1 MFFHPCS
8 MPNFRW
14 ERENCAVGK
23 EKRSKIGRREN
34 GGISEQPSC
43 DWRNIKKKKIR
54 IGKCE
59 KVKQIWKMEGKGGYE
74 NEHSQ
79 KEGVRFRSGTPSSRA
94 RGRWSLWYDV
104 MCVLVKWEGKLNLHF
119 MLLIPWL
126 LAVNTLSY
134 NRKRYRFSVLG
145 FHHCQRIIIIMDP
158 CFFYYPP
165 LFMFIS

>member
-1 MFFHPCS
+1 MRAWLKLKQDKTLLLGWGILPGIQGACS
-8 MPNFRW
+8 SRQ
-14 ERENCAVGK
+14 R
-23 EKRSKIGRREN
+23 
-34 GGISEQPSC
+34 ISEQPSC

-119 MLLIPWL
+119 MLLNPWL

-158 CFFYYPP
+158 CFFYLPP
-165 LFMFIS
+165 LFMFFFFS